1 MQISNTD
8 RPKNYTSHGNT
19 SAKRH
24 PAGHNF
30 PAVQITALLFQNS
43 VPRQVFT
50 FYNAF
55 LLPGS
60 VQQMDFCVNGRGFAS
75 SLRRS
80 IDTKIHLLFL
90 SPKQKS
96 LIANAV
102 FITLIFIQPA
112 FCFYNPPLIL
122 SAPCSVP
129 FLFQTIPGCFRHKL
143 LPHIFRIM
151 LFIPSVFQQRPT

>member
-1 MQISNTD
+1 MADITELAAELWISKLDKKRKYSKKSRIIPDRYIQNGGQTLAMQISNTD

-80 IDTKIHLLFL
+80 IDTKIHLLL
-90 SPKQKS
+90 LAPKQKS
-96 LIANAV
+96 LIVN
-102 FITLIFIQPA
+102 T
-112 FCFYNPPLIL
+112 
-122 SAPCSVP
+122 
-129 FLFQTIPGCFRHKL
+129 R
-143 LPHIFRIM
+143 
-151 LFIPSVFQQRPT
+151 FIPFIFYSTGFSFP

>member
-80 IDTKIHLLFL
+80 IDTKIHLLL
-90 SPKQKS
+90 LAPKQKS
-96 LIANAV
+96 LIVNTW
-102 FITLIFIQPA
+102 FIPLIFYSTG
-112 FCFYNPPLIL
+112 F
-122 SAPCSVP
+122 P
-129 FLFQTIPGCFRHKL
+129 FP
-143 LPHIFRIM
+143 
-151 LFIPSVFQQRPT
+151 